1 MSVFLCPKPR
11 KKMYVRYTRLQQQ
24 TVKWRFP
31 GGKYNAEGGRGKC
44 VSICIS
50 KHGICTPKSPL
61 VCVFAPKTPVLKG
74 EKNNE
79 SKYK

>member
-11 KKMYVRYTRLQQQ
+11 KKIYVKYTRLQQQ

-50 KHGICTPKSPL
+50 KHGILTAKRPL
-61 VCVFAPKTPVLKG
+61 VSGNAPNTPPVG
-74 EKNNE
+74 NE
-79 SKYK
+79 MR